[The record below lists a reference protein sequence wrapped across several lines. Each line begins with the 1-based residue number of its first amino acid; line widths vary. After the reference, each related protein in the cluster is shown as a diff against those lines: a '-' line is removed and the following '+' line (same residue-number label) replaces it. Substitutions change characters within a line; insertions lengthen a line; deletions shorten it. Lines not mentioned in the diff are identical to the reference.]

1 LSSIPRFLL
10 PLLLITVLF
19 AYCKSPYKTSS
30 STIPSKEAQK
40 KEAIDRKAL
49 KEQIKKQKEKRE
61 VLDQL
66 EHKERTP
73 TRKYKPKKGTPKS
86 PETYY

>member
-1 LSSIPRFLL
+1 MAGPGI
-10 PLLLITVLF
+10 
-19 AYCKSPYKTSS
+19 ACKSSYKTSS
-30 STIPSKEAQK
+30 STIPSKK
-40 KEAIDRKAL
+40 SSNKVVVDRKAL

-61 VLDQL
+61 DLDQL

-73 TRKYKPKKGTPKS
+73 TRKDKRKKVMPKA